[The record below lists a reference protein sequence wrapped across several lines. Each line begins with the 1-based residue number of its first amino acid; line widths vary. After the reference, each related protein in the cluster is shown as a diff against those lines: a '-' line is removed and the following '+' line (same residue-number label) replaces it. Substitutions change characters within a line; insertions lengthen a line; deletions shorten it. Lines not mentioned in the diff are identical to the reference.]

1 MGGYLDRVPR
11 VGWVK
16 PDSDQRLSDHIS
28 LGVLTRVFPPE
39 VIDSVLVECGRVER
53 RTRLLPARVVVYY
66 VLALALFASCSYE
79 EVMRK
84 LVAGLEWAAGWSHGW
99 SIPTKA
105 ALFQARKRLGWQPLR
120 MMYEK
125 VAVALA
131 DPQVPG
137 GFYRSWHLMSI
148 DGLTLDVP
156 DTAANVEHFGR
167 PPSSRGGGRGGAF
180 PQVRV
185 LGLAECGSHAIIDAA
200 LGTYPQGEQTLTE
213 SLLRSLRPGMLLLA
227 DRGFFSYRLWD
238 LCAATGADLLWRMKS
253 NAVLPIEKRY
263 ADGSFASHVYPGT
276 KARRN
281 HTDAIAVRVIE
292 YTLDA
297 TDPDGNPVSGT
308 EPTTYRLLTTITD
321 PEAAPADELAS
332 LYSQRWEIETAF
344 DELKTHQKGPGV
356 VLRSKIPDGVI
367 QEVYGHL
374 CVHYAIRT
382 LMYSAAT
389 TSGRDPDRLSFTR
402 TLRAARRTTTSHPG
416 FSP

>member
-1 MGGYLDRVPR
+1 MPR

-28 LGVLTRVFPPE
+28 LGVLTRVFPSE
-39 VIDSVLVECGRVER
+39 IIDEVLVECDRVER
-53 RTRLLPARVVVYY
+53 RNRLLPARVMVYY

-84 LVAGLEWAAGWSHGW
+84 LVAGLEWVSGWSHRW

-105 ALFQARKRLGWQPLR
+105 ALFQARKRLGSEPLR
-120 MMYEK
+120 VLYEK

-156 DTAANVEHFGR
+156 DTDANVEHFGR

-185 LGLAECGSHAIIDAA
+185 AGLAECGSHAIVDAA
-200 LGTYPQGEQTLTE
+200 IGRYGQGEQSLAE

-238 LCAATGADLLWRMKS
+238 LCRTTGADLLWRMKS

-297 TDPDGNPVSGT
+297 TTPDGEPIPGA

-321 PEAAPADELAS
+321 PEAAPADELAA

-344 DELKTHQKGPGV
+344 DELKAHQKGAGV

-382 LMYSAAT
+382 LIYSAAT
-389 TSGRDPDRLSFTR
+389 ASGHDPDRMSFTR
-402 TLRAARRTTTSHPG
+402 TLRAARRTTASHPG